1 MVLHLPWVWVV
12 RYVDSV
18 GCLTPKKNDAIYNL
32 YYFVQSLL
40 YLPFAIANALTARL
54 NDGYVVI

>member
-1 MVLHLPWVWVV
+1 VV

-32 YYFVQSLL
+32 HYFVQSLL